1 MERVAIIGA
10 GLMGT
15 TIALNFALYGQRVWL
30 LDVDQKAIDRSKRLI
45 DSSLFT
51 LVEEGVIEASL
62 ESEVRERIS
71 FCLDME
77 EIVQSTF
84 VLEAV
89 PEVPSVKESVFR
101 QLDQRLPSAQVVFA
115 SNTSGL
121 NVFELIPPRRRPF
134 SVITHFFA
142 PAHIIP
148 LVEVVRDDLTS
159 GEVLERT
166 MGLLKAIGKVP
177 VVLKGYK
184 PGFLVNRIQR
194 AIGETVLE
202 MIEEGY
208 ATPEEIDRAVKL
220 TLGIRLPIL
229 GVVQTFDFQGLDMLL
244 DAMKAY
250 GRVFKFVEERVQK
263 GHLGVKTS
271 KGIYDYGGRSEQE
284 VVKERDRKLIQT
296 LRFLEGLKA
305 FEPL

>member
-1 MERVAIIGA
+1 
-10 GLMGT
+10 MGT
-15 TIALNFALYGQRVWL
+15 TIALNFALYGYRVLL
-30 LDVDQKAIDRSKRLI
+30 LDVDQKAIERSRRLM
-45 DSSLFT
+45 DSSLLT
-51 LVEEGVIEASL
+51 LVEEGVIESGL
-62 ESEVRERIS
+62 EAEARQRVS
-71 FCLDME
+71 FCLEVE
-77 EIVQSTF
+77 EILQSTF

-89 PEVPSVKESVFR
+89 PEVPSIKESVFR
-101 QLDQRLPSAQVVFA
+101 QLDHKLPPTEVIFA

-134 SVITHFFA
+134 ALITHFFA

-148 LVEVVRDDLTS
+148 LVEVVKDQLTS
-159 GEVLERT
+159 EGVLERSLR
-166 MGLLKAIGKVP
+166 LLKAIGKVP
-177 VVLKGYK
+177 VLLKGYK

-208 ATPEEIDRAVKL
+208 ATAEEIDKAVKF
-220 TLGIRLPIL
+220 TLGIRLPVL

-250 GRVFKFVEERVQK
+250 GRVFKFVEEKVKK

-271 KGIYDYGGRSEQE
+271 RGIYDYHGRTEE
-284 VVKERDRKLIQT
+284 ELVRERDRRLIRT